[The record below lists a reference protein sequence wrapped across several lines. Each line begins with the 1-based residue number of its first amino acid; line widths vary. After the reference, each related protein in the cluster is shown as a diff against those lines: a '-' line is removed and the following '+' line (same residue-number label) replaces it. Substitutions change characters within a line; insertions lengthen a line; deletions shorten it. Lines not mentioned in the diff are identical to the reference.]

1 MSGTRKAKSEGK
13 VLSSRTGTARTKA
26 WRNEISKGKTCITRQ
41 HSNMDNTLIH
51 TNTKQARAQ
60 RRDINHHHQP
70 SSTTMDKLRRK
81 FSSVSDNSETDNRTK
96 MNTSARSTGSNNS
109 SDNGRGKFSIMKST
123 RLFETFKS
131 NFRLEQEEV
140 GADKETAKPRFCD
153 QWENDNELNL
163 QGGLTSSRFTDSSDT
178 MGGSGR

>member
-1 MSGTRKAKSEGK
+1 
-13 VLSSRTGTARTKA
+13 
-26 WRNEISKGKTCITRQ
+26 
-41 HSNMDNTLIH
+41 
-51 TNTKQARAQ
+51 
-60 RRDINHHHQP
+60 
-70 SSTTMDKLRRK
+70 
-81 FSSVSDNSETDNRTK
+81 